1 MPARSVDALV
11 FDVFGT
17 LVDWRGSIVRAVEA
31 VGRAHGLSADWE
43 AFTQAWHT
51 EGYQGGMARVRN
63 GELPWTSVAELHHR
77 GLDELLP
84 RFGLSSLPAA
94 EIDHLASVWRRLDP
108 WPDVPDGLL
117 RLKTRYTIAPLSNG
131 DFDML
136 LDLARHARLPWDAI
150 FAAELFGVYKPRPE
164 TYQGVARLLRKPPD
178 RIMLVASH
186 TFDLQAAQAQGLRT
200 AFVHRPDEYGPGH
213 PVEPPDPSFDLAV
226 NDISELTARLEA

>member
-43 AFTQAWHT
+43 VFTQAWHT

-63 GELPWTSVAELHHR
+63 GELPWTSVAELHRR

-94 EIDHLASVWRRLDP
+94 DIDHLARVWRRLDP
-108 WPDVPDGLL
+108 WPDVPDGL
-117 RLKTRYTIAPLSNG
+117 
-131 DFDML
+131 
-136 LDLARHARLPWDAI
+136 
-150 FAAELFGVYKPRPE
+150 
-164 TYQGVARLLRKPPD
+164 
-178 RIMLVASH
+178 
-186 TFDLQAAQAQGLRT
+186 
-200 AFVHRPDEYGPGH
+200 
-213 PVEPPDPSFDLAV
+213 
-226 NDISELTARLEA
+226 